1 MVSKSS
7 RNLRTGYTTGAC
19 AAAAAK
25 AATLA
30 LLQGKTGPNREL
42 ENGTLEIPFPD
53 GSRHGLKIEWINCGG
68 YPQGMFA
75 SVIKDGGDDPDIT
88 NGAEIQ
94 AKVVFTRG
102 ETTRRRNIKTA
113 ERSSDGSPDSSPCR
127 FTVSH
132 LPPIRITGGK
142 GVGKVTRPG
151 LPVPIGEP
159 AINPGPQR
167 MIREAV
173 VEALGAATDQAI
185 SGISEIEVTV
195 WVPEGESIARK
206 TLNSRLGIMG
216 GISILGTT
224 GIVKPVS
231 AEAWTATI
239 STSMDVARAMNR
251 REIVISSGRSSE
263 KAHMERYAL
272 PEECY
277 VMMGD
282 YVEFSLLEAKK
293 HGFSRTHL
301 VSRWAKML
309 KTAMITPQTHVR
321 HGAIDLRKA
330 VSFLT
335 NLGLPGLSGNNFNT
349 AREIFDLIAVPHPD
363 VYLPLLT
370 RVCRAARE
378 YAESLSGMPVTVHL
392 VSYEGG
398 IITHDG

>member
-1 MVSKSS
+1 LGSRSS
-7 RNLRTGYTTGAC
+7 RSLRTGYTTGAC

-30 LLQGKTGPNREL
+30 LLQKKTGSNLEP
-42 ENGTLEIPFPD
+42 ENGIIEIPFPD
-53 GSRHGLKIEWINCGG
+53 GSRHGLKIGWINCGG

-75 SVIKDGGDDPDIT
+75 SVVKDAGDDPDIT

-94 AKVVFTRG
+94 AKVVFASGTTGRG
-102 ETTRRRNIKTA
+102 RRDEGTKGDSGGHLDSTA
-113 ERSSDGSPDSSPCR
+113 CR
-127 FTVSH
+127 FAASH
-132 LPPIRITGGK
+132 VPPISIKGGR

-151 LPVPIGEP
+151 LPVPIGKP

-173 VEALGAATDQAI
+173 IEALRTATDKAI
-185 SGISEIEVTV
+185 SDISEIEITI

-206 TLNSRLGIMG
+206 TLNPRLGILG

-224 GIVKPVS
+224 GIVRPLS

-239 STSMDVARAMNR
+239 STSMDVARAMER
-251 REIVISSGRSSE
+251 KEIVVSSGRNSE
-263 KAHMERYAL
+263 KAHVEKYAL

-277 VMMGD
+277 IMMGD
-282 YVEFSLLEAKK
+282 YVEYSLLEARK

-301 VSRWAKML
+301 VSQWAKML
-309 KTAMITPQTHVR
+309 KTAPQTHVR
-321 HGAIDLRKA
+321 HGAIDLGK
-330 VSFLT
+330 VSSFLT
-335 NLGLPGLSGNNFNT
+335 SLGLPELAGKSFNT
-349 AREIFDLIAVPHPD
+349 AREIFDLIATSHPD
-363 VYLPLLT
+363 ACLPLLT

-378 YAESLSGMPVTVHL
+378 YAESLSEMPVTVHL
-392 VSYEGG
+392 VSYNGG